1 MSDRYE
7 EPDAAKAAVK
17 ILSSKFMLP
26 RFTEAEGAAIAKY
39 QRARA
44 DRELDEEIRTFSDDL
59 KRELALARAAQEDE
73 LLRRALT
80 LRSPVTPQGAGH
92 VQARPALHGLGDRL
106 RAGCNAHVAS
116 PPYSTGDPLMEQV
129 GSDAIF
135 VPNQFTAT
143 ALPSG
148 LLPAAEALKTFSQ
161 LAIPGEGE
169 LSLGVGLGS
178 FETITGRVVH
188 LPSESHPQSFPV
200 MGGLL
205 EVTRAQASLGYHFA
219 VPGAPL
225 RRQTDIEVTVDFAVG
240 DPARPFY
247 VVIPPRL
254 GPPIVQAFGVANVT
268 LLSSSGG
275 EAAARTRFLEHREGA
290 SGIFGTP
297 VQLRE
302 FSISQKLALE
312 TETSWMYIGIEV
324 LLEVQ
329 RWFIPPPPPAEERPG
344 LAVIDLRSPAHDTH
358 DIHFVL
364 GAGGPVRVLRIETT
378 LCPEPVFVRTS

>member
-1 MSDRYE
+1 
-7 EPDAAKAAVK
+7 
-17 ILSSKFMLP
+17 
-26 RFTEAEGAAIAKY
+26 
-39 QRARA
+39 
-44 DRELDEEIRTFSDDL
+44 
-59 KRELALARAAQEDE
+59 
-73 LLRRALT
+73 
-80 LRSPVTPQGAGH
+80 
-92 VQARPALHGLGDRL
+92 
-106 RAGCNAHVAS
+106 
-116 PPYSTGDPLMEQV
+116 MEQV

-148 LLPAAEALKTFSQ
+148 LLPAAEELKTFSR
-161 LAIPGEGE
+161 LAIPSEGE

-188 LPSESHPQSFPV
+188 LPSESHPQSFPI

-240 DPARPFY
+240 NPARPFY

-290 SGIFGTP
+290 SGIVGTP

-302 FSISQKLALE
+302 FNISQKLALE
-312 TETSWMYIGIEV
+312 AETNWMYIGIEV

-329 RWFIPPPPPAEERPG
+329 RWFILPPPPAEERPG

-364 GAGGPVRVLRIETT
+364 GASGPVRVLRIGTT
-378 LCPEPVFVRTS
+378 LCPEPVFVRTP